1 MVHSIH
7 PGAFD
12 RTFLAALQTMADQV
26 AVALDNAR
34 LFTELEEVVETERQ
48 AYGEI
53 SRQAWAELLRDRSGL
68 GYLCDARG
76 VVSLSKD
83 QRRPEMMDVFRTE
96 QTVQVDGAT
105 VDIPIK
111 IRGHVAGAVRLRKS
125 DDTASWAPE
134 EIELMETITERLG
147 VALESARLYEDTQ
160 RRAAREQL
168 VGEVTTRVR
177 ESMDL
182 ETVLKTAATEIRQA
196 MELDGF
202 VIRLAT
208 QDSDGDSA

>member
-1 MVHSIH
+1 
-7 PGAFD
+7 
-12 RTFLAALQTMADQV
+12 
-26 AVALDNAR
+26 
-34 LFTELEEVVETERQ
+34 
-48 AYGEI
+48 
-53 SRQAWAELLRDRSGL
+53 
-68 GYLCDARG
+68 
-76 VVSLSKD
+76 
-83 QRRPEMMDVFRTE
+83 
-96 QTVQVDGAT
+96 
-105 VDIPIK
+105 
-111 IRGHVAGAVRLRKS
+111 
-125 DDTASWAPE
+125 
-134 EIELMETITERLG
+134 METITERLG